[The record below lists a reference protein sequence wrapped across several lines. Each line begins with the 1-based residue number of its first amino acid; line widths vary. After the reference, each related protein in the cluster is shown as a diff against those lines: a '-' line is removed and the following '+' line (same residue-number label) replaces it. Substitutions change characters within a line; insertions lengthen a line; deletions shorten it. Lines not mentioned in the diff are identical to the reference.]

1 MAERRED
8 KNKLLK
14 NLWLVNRR
22 LGGLD
27 VCVSAVRANVN
38 ACICAL
44 LFSLHSLHTR
54 RNTSNYFLQTSSLK
68 IALISLSLYLFFS
81 LSLSV

>member
-1 MAERRED
+1 MEDRRED

-27 VCVSAVRANVN
+27 VCVSAVHANVN
-38 ACICAL
+38 ACICAFFFYSISYYIHVQIPPVIL
-44 LFSLHSLHTR
+44 SCIHLH
-54 RNTSNYFLQTSSLK
+54 
-68 IALISLSLYLFFS
+68 
-81 LSLSV
+81 